1 MSASIEEMLA
11 RIRAEAE
18 KRGDEWLR
26 QLLPSQQDQPPT
38 TPTRRSRRSRPPSRL
53 SPSPPTRRRRPASPS
68 PQPSTSGSPGLQ
80 RATRR
85 SRIPAGTPPSGR
97 QEPATPTG
105 RARSGGSSARRR
117 SRGPGVARE
126 DHVEEASDAEEGV
139 PGRIGTPG
147 TSRRL
152 RGQASNGPGGSQEDR
167 SATRAGQGDAPG
179 PREGGGARRRG
190 QETRMA
196 GAPMQGGA
204 PAVSFTPERVGGT
217 ATAQTAW
224 GTAPQAA
231 GTTEGRLGAG
241 GPATGGAWA
250 YSHDPDTRGGT
261 AAAQAAWGRP
271 GADTAANSWGA
282 GGPAGATQG
291 GPTPAGLPGCGPP
304 TPSRPA
310 GAGLGQATG
319 DMMEGTRAVPGNAA
333 AGWEGTTAALTV
345 AAQGMPP
352 PLCIPQVYRSES
364 GGAATA
370 QHPRGT
376 SQETTGRD
384 SAISNHNDSAGM
396 QGITLG
402 PDHQPANNTPTA
414 ATGDRQTGGQP
425 MAEFM
430 ESLRKLIGQW
440 DGKSQTSGG
449 APSATAVSPAVG
461 MSTQGLAGVVGE
473 GSGPKRANKP
483 VPISDSAKGH
493 AYICFE
499 GPLGSHLKPEVR
511 EKIWKRE
518 YVDIFTLLPLER
530 FNIDKYEKGKGHRKE
545 EDEDRRRFRLIPR
558 TFGNWLQAFAIL
570 ASVVGEK
577 HPEHCSA
584 LFCYLDGIWEAHRV
598 YGGIA
603 WLRYDE
609 QFRQRMAVR
618 QDVCWDHRDIG
629 LWMRLM
635 NNKGYQGYGG
645 PGAVGQQ
652 PFPGSSS
659 GQASSPAGAHK
670 KGVCWLYN
678 DSHCKWGLSCRF
690 KHECSL
696 CAEAHPLSRCFK
708 KGKGAAGKARDGFGK
723 GPDSS
728 ETRGDASM
736 AK

>member
-1 MSASIEEMLA
+1 MLA

-117 SRGPGVARE
+117 SRGPGAARE

-384 SAISNHNDSAGM
+384 SAISNHNDSAVG
-396 QGITLG
+396 QISISS
-402 PDHQPANNTPTA
+402 A
-414 ATGDRQTGGQP
+414 RSRTGGRAMP
-425 MAEFM
+425 RHRL
-430 ESLRKLIGQW
+430 ESGI
-440 DGKSQTSGG
+440 SGMIEWVRRSV
-449 APSATAVSPAVG
+449 APTTWSSYN
-461 MSTQGLAGVVGE
+461 
-473 GSGPKRANKP
+473 R
-483 VPISDSAKGH
+483 
-493 AYICFE
+493 
-499 GPLGSHLKPEVR
+499 
-511 EKIWKRE
+511 IWKEWFQLEQEMGGSETELDRLG
-518 YVDIFTLLPLER
+518 LLAWQLSKD
-530 FNIDKYEKGKGHRKE
+530 FSDNVSASAVEKKLAALAFLFKLRGWADLTKE
-545 EDEDRRRFRLIPR
+545 
-558 TFGNWLQAFAIL
+558 FAI
-570 ASVVGEK
+570 K
-577 HPEHCSA
+577 
-584 LFCYLDGIWEAHRV
+584 
-598 YGGIA
+598 
-603 WLRYDE
+603 
-609 QFRQRMAVR
+609 QAV
-618 QDVCWDHRDIG
+618 
-629 LWMRLM
+629 
-635 NNKGYQGYGG
+635 KG
-645 PGAVGQQ
+645 
-652 PFPGSSS
+652 
-659 GQASSPAGAHK
+659 
-670 KGVCWLYN
+670 
-678 DSHCKWGLSCRF
+678 
-690 KHECSL
+690 
-696 CAEAHPLSRCFK
+696 FK
-708 KGKGAAGKARDGFGK
+708 KGKRPIDHRRPITFNILGGLFNQLGELANSPFELVLFRLAFSWAFFGAFRISELVSHNKAGGGGILRQDVSRLDGSVAIILRDSKTDKKGTGFRVELFGIEGHHTCPVRCFDNYYRVRPDHQGSLLVHQDGASLSRYQFIAVLKKALQGLHLAAKEYGSLSFRIGAATEAARWGLGADVIRRIGRWESNRFQTYVR
-723 GPDSS
+723 PNRV
-728 ETRGDASM
+728 ER
-736 AK
+736 